1 MRFRLS
7 SFFLCEHLVVPVSFV
22 EKNISMSC
30 FCTLLEIS
38 QLGKKNQS
46 GCTCVGL
53 FLGSLFSIIYVSI
66 PQPVLTIFIAVVM
79 SLKIGLSDF
88 SLFILFLNCFS
99 YSSVFCF
106 FFCFST

>member
-1 MRFRLS
+1 MS

-22 EKNISMSC
+22 EKNISLSC

-46 GCTCVGL
+46 SCTCVGL
-53 FLGSLFSIIYVSI
+53 FLGSLFCSIIYVSI
-66 PQPVLTIFIAVVM
+66 PQPMLTVFIAVVM

-99 YSSVFCF
+99 YSSF
-106 FFCFST
+106 FFLLFHINLR